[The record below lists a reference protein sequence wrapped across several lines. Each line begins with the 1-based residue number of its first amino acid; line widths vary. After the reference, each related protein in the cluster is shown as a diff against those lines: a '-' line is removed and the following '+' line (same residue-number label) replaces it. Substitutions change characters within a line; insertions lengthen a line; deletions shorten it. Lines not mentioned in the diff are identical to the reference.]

1 MARIVQK
8 YGGTSVGDIE
18 RIKRVANRIKAAR
31 DEGNEV
37 VVVVSA
43 RSGVTNELIA
53 RAKAI
58 HEHPSERELDML
70 LATGEQETIALTA
83 IAMQAVDVD
92 AVSYTGG
99 QAGIFTDAA
108 HTKAKIK
115 TINASPIIHDLLA
128 GKVVIVA
135 GFQGINEEGQITTL
149 GRGGSDLTAIAL
161 AAAVKAD
168 KCEIYTDVDGVYTA
182 DPRVVKDARK
192 LNEISYDEMLELAS
206 SGSKVMQS
214 RSVEFA
220 KKYDVVFEVRSS
232 FNHNPGT
239 IVKEEVAYMEQV
251 VVRGVAVD
259 KDQTKVIVSNIPD
272 KPGSAGRV
280 FRALADANIIVDMI
294 VQNIGRNGIANL
306 TFTVPQSDSH
316 RARQALDPVFKEIGG
331 GEVAI
336 HDQIAKLSVVGV
348 GMKTH
353 SGVAA
358 TLFETLAAQGI
369 NIELIS
375 TSEIKISVVIAAAAP
390 TTPPAPRTRRSGWT
404 SSEPG
409 SRTMGFGLRFGG
421 TPDPAVLTCCLLT
434 SAWSDL
440 CFRLPCASSPPAGRR
455 TARLL
460 RGGGGRPR
468 PGRRP
473 VPARDPAGSVGGT
486 GALSRVWAT
495 RTSATNSSAGSRPI
509 SSPALLKELVA
520 RSYRRFSHPAIAPL
534 EQLGENLFVLELFH
548 GPTLAFK
555 DFALQLLGN
564 LYEHQCRVRGETI
577 NVLGATSGDTGA
589 AAIHGLLGKPGVA
602 IFILYPDGADRAAAG
617 APDGVHRA
625 RPTFLPSPSTER
637 LTTRRRR

>member
-18 RIKRVANRIKAAR
+18 RIKRVAERIKAAR
-31 DEGNEV
+31 DEGNEL

-53 RAKAI
+53 RARAI
-58 HEHPSERELDML
+58 HEHPSDREMDML

-83 IAMQAVDVD
+83 IALHALKVD
-92 AVSYTGG
+92 AVSYTGA
-99 QAGIFTDAA
+99 QAGIFTDAV

-115 TINASPIIHDLLA
+115 TINARPIEHDLKA

-135 GFQGINEEGQITTL
+135 GFQGINEDGQITTL

-192 LNEISYDEMLELAS
+192 LAEISYDELLELAS

-239 IVKEEVAYMEQV
+239 IVKEEVVYMEQV

-259 KDQTKVIVSNIPD
+259 KDQAKVIVSNIPD
-272 KPGSAGRV
+272 KPGSAAKV
-280 FRALADANIIVDMI
+280 FRALAEANVIVDMI
-294 VQNIGRNGIANL
+294 VQNIGHNGVANL
-306 TFTVPQSDSH
+306 TFTVPQGDSH
-316 RARQALDPVFKEIGG
+316 RAQKALEPVFTELGG

-358 TLFETLAAQGI
+358 TLFQTLADQGV

-375 TSEIKISVVIAAAAP
+375 TSEIKISVVIAAARADD
-390 TTPPAPRTRRSGWT
+390 AARAAHAA
-404 SSEPG
+404 
-409 SRTMGFGLRFGG
+409 FGLEK
-421 TPDPAVLTCCLLT
+421 AV
-434 SAWSDL
+434 
-440 CFRLPCASSPPAGRR
+440 
-455 TARLL
+455 
-460 RGGGGRPR
+460 
-468 PGRRP
+468 
-473 VPARDPAGSVGGT
+473 
-486 GALSRVWAT
+486 
-495 RTSATNSSAGSRPI
+495 
-509 SSPALLKELVA
+509 
-520 RSYRRFSHPAIAPL
+520 
-534 EQLGENLFVLELFH
+534 
-548 GPTLAFK
+548 
-555 DFALQLLGN
+555 
-564 LYEHQCRVRGETI
+564 
-577 NVLGATSGDTGA
+577 
-589 AAIHGLLGKPGVA
+589 
-602 IFILYPDGADRAAAG
+602 
-617 APDGVHRA
+617 
-625 RPTFLPSPSTER
+625 
-637 LTTRRRR
+637 